1 MARWHAGCPSSPTI
15 GSHGAHKPSPGTRHQ
30 SACCPKALL
39 ESLGLSWH
47 LTTILKRQTLESHTF
62 EAIFYPR
69 DLQSVQ
75 MWQTTFLSFHFLI
88 SMCVL
93 VAQSC
98 PTLCNPM
105 DCSPPGSSVHGI
117 LQAGTLGWVATSFS
131 RGSSRPRDQTRVSCI
146 TGKYFKY
153 G

>member
-1 MARWHAGCPSSPTI
+1 MARRHADMPSSPTV
-15 GSHGAHKPSPGTRHQ
+15 GSHGAHKPSLGTRHQ
-30 SACCPKALL
+30 SARHPKALL
-39 ESLGLSWH
+39 ESPGLSWH
-47 LTTILKRQTLESHTF
+47 LTTTLKRETLESHTF
-62 EAIFYPR
+62 EAISYPH

-75 MWQTTFLSFHFLI
+75 MWQTTFLNFHFLI
-88 SMCVL
+88 SVCVL

-98 PTLCNPM
+98 PTLCDPM

-131 RGSSRPRDQTRVSCI
+131 RGSSRPRDQTCVSCI